1 VLQRYGEI
9 DGWAFLDALHHNI
22 ARYTQGNETPCALVA
37 DGEKP
42 IGISYDLE
50 GIDLKSKGKSIEV
63 VFPVGLSNWDMEAS
77 ALVKKEPI
85 QPAAKTFLDWAIS
98 KTAMRGYA
106 KNYSLISR
114 KDVEVRVPEGYP
126 QEPGRQLFDRDFLW
140 DAANRQRILQTLR
153 ERYSDKVPKKPDR
166 GEPS

>member
-1 VLQRYGEI
+1 
-9 DGWAFLDALHHNI
+9 
-22 ARYTQGNETPCALVA
+22 
-37 DGEKP
+37 
-42 IGISYDLE
+42 
-50 GIDLKSKGKSIEV
+50 
-63 VFPVGLSNWDMEAS
+63 MEAS

-85 QPAAKTFLDWAIS
+85 QPAAKTFLDWTIS
-98 KTAMRGYA
+98 KSAMRGYA

-114 KDVEVRVPEGYP
+114 KDVKVRVPEGYP